1 MRFFFRSKS
10 FKIFAVVLSVIIVVV
25 GVVAIFSKVSSPL
38 SSFVGAITTPFQK
51 AFSAISD
58 KVDVF
63 FTSVDDNQK
72 LIDEIDR
79 LKKENAELSQK
90 LTGFEQVEAENK
102 HYEEFLGIKEKNPE
116 MLFQSATVAAKD
128 NTDPY
133 KGFTVNIGSMDGVA
147 LHDPVITEAGLV
159 GYISEIAPTY
169 SKVTTI
175 LSPKL
180 KAGGRDSRTVDEGI
194 ASGRADLAID
204 NKCYLYNLQRNCS
217 VSIGDYVITAGGSVF
232 PEGLVIGKVSD
243 IKQQSKD
250 SSLYAVV
257 DTSVD
262 FDNLR
267 DVMVITYFSGQGY
280 VGPETE

>member
-10 FKIFAVVLSVIIVVV
+10 FKIFAVSLSVIIVVV
-25 GVVAIFSKVSSPL
+25 GIIAIFSKVSSPL

-51 AFSAISD
+51 AFSAISN
-58 KVDVF
+58 KVDDF

-72 LIDEIDR
+72 LMDEIDR
-79 LKKENAELSQK
+79 LKAENAQLSQK
-90 LTGFEQVEAENK
+90 LTEYEQVEAENK

-116 MLFQSATVAAKD
+116 MLFQSATVSAKD
-128 NTDPY
+128 YTDPY
-133 KGFTVNIGSMDGVA
+133 KGFTVNVGSMDGVS
-147 LHDPVITEAGLV
+147 LHDPVITDAGLV
-159 GYISEIAPTY
+159 GYISEIALTY

-175 LSPKL
+175 LSPEL
-180 KAGGRDSRTVDEGI
+180 KAGGRDSRTDDEGI
-194 ASGRADLAID
+194 ASGRADLAVD

-217 VSIGDYVITAGGSVF
+217 VSIGDYVVTAGGSVF

-257 DTSVD
+257 DSSVEFAD
-262 FDNLR
+262 LR

>member
-58 KVDVF
+58 KVDDF
-63 FTSVDDNQK
+63 FTSVDANQK

-116 MLFQSATVAAKD
+116 MLFQSATIAAKD

-133 KGFTVNIGSMDGVA
+133 KGFTVNVGSMDGVA